1 MLVRVQ
7 RRQHRSNDN
16 PPLWL
21 LVIDQIIIQRVQ
33 NDSSFAQALLD
44 EAATLFLNGEPEIAR
59 MMLRDLVNAT
69 IGFEQLAALTEK
81 PSKSLHRMLSPTG
94 NPSMDN
100 LAAIFRAVRE
110 KLQVSL
116 QAYSVAV

>member
-1 MLVRVQ
+1 MTLTRNFKETV
-7 RRQHRSNDN
+7 
-16 PPLWL
+16 
-21 LVIDQIIIQRVQ
+21 IQRVQ
-33 NDSSFAQALLD
+33 DDSSFAQALLD
-44 EAATLFLNGEPEIAR
+44 EAATLFLNGEPEIAS

>member
-1 MLVRVQ
+1 M
-7 RRQHRSNDN
+7 
-16 PPLWL
+16 
-21 LVIDQIIIQRVQ
+21 
-33 NDSSFAQALLD
+33 LLD
-44 EAATLFLNGEPEIAR
+44 EAAILFLNGEPEIAR

-100 LAAIFRAVRE
+100 LVAIFRAVRE